1 MVANIVRYVSSVEEP
16 TEDLR
21 LILPMQFRKIILNNL
36 RIREISFYMRL
47 IKIIKEYFFIINFA
61 NLQINFLME
70 I

>member
-1 MVANIVRYVSSVEEP
+1 MVANIVRYVSSVEKP

-36 RIREISFYMRL
+36 RFREISFHMRL

-61 NLQINFLME
+61 NLQINLLVE